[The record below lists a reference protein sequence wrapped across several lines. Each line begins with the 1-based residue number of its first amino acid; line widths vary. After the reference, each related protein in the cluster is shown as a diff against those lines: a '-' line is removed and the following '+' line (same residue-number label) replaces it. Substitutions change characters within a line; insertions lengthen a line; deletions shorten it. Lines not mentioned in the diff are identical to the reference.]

1 MKAHETTWVTV
12 FPKYQNQRER
22 NILDIIIESR
32 ERNGEITMKIIKIST
47 NHTTQGYQLFK
58 FQHRDCI

>member
-22 NILDIIIESR
+22 NMLGVIIGCS
-32 ERNGEITMKIIKIST
+32 ERTGEINMANNS
-47 NHTTQGYQLFK
+47 
-58 FQHRDCI
+58 